1 MLLEALLNAVNG
13 RKNRLLDIA
22 QAALPE
28 SQYQAFRRLFL
39 NEFGRNGLEGDLER
53 IIAEREKHRN
63 G

>member
-1 MLLEALLNAVNG
+1 MLLEAILHAIND

-39 NEFGRNGLEGDLER
+39 SELGRHGLEADLER

-63 G
+63 R